1 MSVLLFFMLSIMSLG
16 TGGASPVWDR
26 SPSHG
31 LILKMHPLTFLFT
44 LSWRITMDYR
54 HLKYFMEV
62 AEQKSFSKAAR
73 NLHISQS
80 AISRMI
86 KSLED
91 ELGVVLF
98 IRNAK
103 TVEITAPGTI
113 FLNYAKRC
121 LFIFEHLKSDFE
133 NEFNLKQDTIEIG
146 LPPITDAHVFAK
158 LLGEFK
164 KNYPQIAIKLYE
176 HGSKVIET
184 SVQEGVIDVGIICTI
199 PNNEFE
205 SFFLSEDEMCV
216 VMPKGYPLEEHP
228 VVPMKLLADYPLV
241 LYRDDFNMHDDIMS
255 NCKKIGF
262 TPKIVFETS
271 QRELM
276 LQTVASG
283 LGVAILPSRLC
294 PANSE
299 ESKVVTRVMTEPRM
313 THHLYAIWKK
323 GRYLSRAARLWIEFT
338 KDHLTLLNDP
348 RKIDDMMRK

>member
-1 MSVLLFFMLSIMSLG
+1 
-16 TGGASPVWDR
+16 
-26 SPSHG
+26 
-31 LILKMHPLTFLFT
+31 
-44 LSWRITMDYR
+44 MDCR

-62 AEQKSFSKAAR
+62 AQQKSFSKAAR

-86 KSLED
+86 KSLEE
-91 ELGVVLF
+91 ELGVTLF

-113 FLNYAKRC
+113 FYNYAKRC
-121 LFIFEHLKSDFE
+121 LFVFEHLKSDFE
-133 NEFNLKQDTIEIG
+133 NEFKLKQDTIEIG

-164 KNYPQIAIKLYE
+164 RTYPQIAIKLYE
-176 HGSKVIET
+176 HGSKVIES
-184 SVQEGVIDVGIICTI
+184 SVQEGIIDVGIICTI
-199 PNNEFE
+199 PNKDFE

-216 VMPKGYPLEEHP
+216 VMPKGYPLEENKE
-228 VVPMKLLADYPLV
+228 VPMKLLADYPLV
-241 LYRDDFNMHDDIMS
+241 LYRDDFNLHDDILT

-262 TPKIVFETS
+262 SPRVVFETS

-294 PANSE
+294 PRNSE
-299 ESKVVTRVMTEPRM
+299 TSRVVTRVMTEPRM

-323 GRYLSRAARLWIEFT
+323 GRFLSRAARLWIEFT
-338 KDHLTLLNDP
+338 KDHLALLNEN
-348 RKIDDMMRK
+348 KKLDDEMKL

>member
-1 MSVLLFFMLSIMSLG
+1 
-16 TGGASPVWDR
+16 
-26 SPSHG
+26 
-31 LILKMHPLTFLFT
+31 
-44 LSWRITMDYR
+44 MDYR

-62 AEQKSFSKAAR
+62 AQQKSFSKAAR

-86 KSLED
+86 KSLEE
-91 ELGVVLF
+91 ELGVTLF

-113 FLNYAKRC
+113 FYNYAKRC
-121 LFIFEHLKSDFE
+121 LFVFEHLKSDFE
-133 NEFNLKQDTIEIG
+133 NEFKLKQDTIEIG

-164 KNYPQIAIKLYE
+164 RTYPQIAIKLYE
-176 HGSKVIET
+176 HGSKVIES
-184 SVQEGVIDVGIICTI
+184 SVQEGIIDVGIICTI
-199 PNNEFE
+199 PNKDFE

-216 VMPKGYPLEEHP
+216 VMPKGYPLEENKE
-228 VVPMKLLADYPLV
+228 VPMKLLADYPLV
-241 LYRDDFNMHDDIMS
+241 LYRDDFNLHDDILT

-262 TPKIVFETS
+262 SPRVVFETS

-283 LGVAILPSRLC
+283 LGVAILTSRLC
-294 PANSE
+294 PRNSE
-299 ESKVVTRVMTEPRM
+299 TSRVVTRVMTEPRM

-323 GRYLSRAARLWIEFT
+323 GRFLSRAARLWIEFT
-338 KDHLTLLNDP
+338 KDHLALLNEN
-348 RKIDDMMRK
+348 KKLDDEMKL